1 MQIIQKYVIQEVLK
15 TFAIVLTVSVVIY
28 LIVDFFEKIDNFFE
42 AGVPMSQALSFFIL
56 RIPLI
61 VSQVAPVGVLMA
73 VLIVL
78 GLMARSNE
86 LLALQSGGI
95 SKLYLLIPLQI
106 IGLVFSLFVF
116 FLAQILVPITM
127 AQANRIWKVEVH
139 KQISTFKQKDI
150 WIKGSNAIYHIG
162 YFNPGDET
170 ISGITLNFFDDDFN
184 LARRIDAKKGFYRKG
199 KWIFR
204 DCVEQIRL
212 KNTTYDIRYTDRC
225 DAEIDLVP
233 EDLKKVVKQSDEM
246 SLRELSDYIKKIKHE
261 GYDPT
266 PYQVDWH
273 AKLAFPAICLVMTV
287 IGSAIALRNPKQEGI
302 AMGIAYGIGI
312 SFCYWIIHAFCLSLG
327 HSGIMQPFLAAWIT
341 NIIFVLPGLA
351 FLL

>member
-28 LIVDFFEKIDNFFE
+28 LVVDFFEKIDNFFE
-42 AGVPMSQALSFFIL
+42 AGVPMSQALSFFVL

-127 AQANRIWKVEVH
+127 AQANRIWEVKVH
-139 KQISTFKQKDI
+139 KRVSTFKQKDI

-170 ISGITLNFFDDDFN
+170 ISGMTMNFFDDDFN
-184 LARRIDAKKGFYRKG
+184 LARRIDAKRGVYRKG
-199 KWIFR
+199 KWFFR

-212 KNTTYDIRYTDRC
+212 KNGTYDIRYPDRC
-225 DAEIDLVP
+225 NAKIDLVP

-246 SLRELSDYIKKIKHE
+246 SMHELSDYIQKIKHE

-273 AKLAFPAICLVMTV
+273 AKLAFPAVCLVMTV
-287 IGSAIALRNPKQEGI
+287 LGSAIALRNPKQEGI

-327 HSGIMQPFLAAWIT
+327 HSGLLPPFVAAWT
-341 NIIFVLPGLA
+341 ANIIFAIPGIA